1 MKIVARE
8 QNSFR
13 ITCPNGHDFTAPRH
27 SISVECPAC
36 GATGSTRE
44 LVDRMIKTA
53 ERQQATAA

>member
-8 QNSFR
+8 KSSFR

-27 SISVECPAC
+27 SISVECPTC

-44 LVDRMIKTA
+44 LVDRMIKNA
-53 ERQQATAA
+53 ESPQATAA